1 MNDRG
6 NAMATIRHHAH
17 IARSPDEV
25 WKVVA
30 DPGGIVAW
38 FPGIGSVRV
47 EGNVRRCSLGPG
59 AELVEEVVTV
69 DDDLRRFQYRI
80 VGGPLQ
86 VAFHLA
92 TVDVLPDGDGS
103 LVIYSTDVSPD
114 EAKDLINP
122 AIAAGVQGL
131 KAHLEG

>member
-1 MNDRG
+1 
-6 NAMATIRHHAH
+6 MATIRHHAH

-30 DPGGIVAW
+30 DPGAIATW
-38 FPGIGSVRV
+38 FPGIGSVTV

-80 VGGPLQ
+80 VGGPLP
-86 VAFHLA
+86 VSFHLA

-103 LVIYSTDVSPD
+103 LVIYSTDVAPD
-114 EAKDLINP
+114 EAKDLIDP
-122 AIAAGVQGL
+122 AIAAGVRGL